1 MDRRSSDHRLPRL
14 RAVPGVL
21 VERQYLW
28 CMDGGHT
35 SSLTFAVGNLT
46 KGRPGMSNLQE
57 ALATIRHYLAVRD
70 KPPFGPSADTISRFT
85 SSDPR
90 HEAELLA
97 SHLRTVVAAFDTP
110 SDPMPDVKVG
120 QVWEAPHNP
129 RIKARL
135 VKVIEASGYG
145 YVRYET
151 EDGKTG
157 LLWGGNSSWRRWA
170 VRSGA
175 RVIPPLAC

>member
-1 MDRRSSDHRLPRL
+1 MGD
-14 RAVPGVL
+14 
-21 VERQYLW
+21 
-28 CMDGGHT
+28 
-35 SSLTFAVGNLT
+35 
-46 KGRPGMSNLQE
+46 LQE
-57 ALATIRHYLAVRD
+57 ALAAIRHYLAVRD
-70 KPPFGPSADTISRFT
+70 KPPFGPSADTIARFT

-110 SDPMPDVKVG
+110 SDPMPDVRTG

-129 RIKARL
+129 RIRARR
-135 VKVIEASGYG
+135 VTAVEPGYG

-157 LLWGGNSSWRRWA
+157 SLWGGAQSWRRWA